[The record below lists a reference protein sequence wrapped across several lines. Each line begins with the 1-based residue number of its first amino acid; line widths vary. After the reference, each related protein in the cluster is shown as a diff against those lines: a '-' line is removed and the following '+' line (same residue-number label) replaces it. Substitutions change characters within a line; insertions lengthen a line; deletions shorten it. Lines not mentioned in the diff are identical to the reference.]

1 MKIIVQSGE
10 LKKYLGIVNRGISSR
25 PQLPIL
31 SGVLLKAFEDE
42 VSLVATDLE
51 VSFWL
56 RLSAKVEEE
65 GEVVIPAKLFSEL
78 ISGLPSGNVSLSVV
92 KHIVKI
98 EADGIV
104 SEIVGQGADD
114 FPSIPRANKA
124 QVVIRS
130 GDFRQK
136 VDRVCVSAARDDTRP
151 VLTGVLWEIKK
162 DKVSLVAT
170 DGYRLS
176 VDELTLFKTSLDK
189 ETKLILPARSLQE
202 ISKMLGETGADDFSL
217 EFDKNN
223 QQVIFKVDEIEVA
236 SRLIAGEFPPY
247 QQILPNTYSSKALFG
262 RAEILEG
269 VKRASL
275 FARDNA
281 NIVKLSMGKN
291 EVEVKAESTQV
302 GTSVTK
308 LPATTEGEELIVA
321 FNARYLLDYL
331 ATCTSENV
339 IWETEGELKPSVFRS
354 DDEVTWMQVIM
365 PVRVQD

>member
-10 LKKYLGIVNRGISSR
+10 LKKTLGIVNRGVSAR

-31 SGVLLKAFEDE
+31 SGVLLKAIDGE

-56 RLSAKVEEE
+56 SLSAKIEEE
-65 GEVVIPAKLFSEL
+65 GEVVVPAKLFSEL
-78 ISGLPSGNVSLSVV
+78 VASFPSGKVTLTVE
-92 KHIVKI
+92 KHIIKI
-98 EADGIV
+98 EVDGIS
-104 SEIVGQGADD
+104 SEIVGQGAED
-114 FPSIPRANKA
+114 FPSVPRASKA
-124 QVVIRS
+124 QVVLRS

-151 VLTGVLWEIKK
+151 VLTGVLWEINEN
-162 DKVSLVAT
+162 KVSLVAT

-176 VDELTLFKTSLDK
+176 VDKLTLSKTELAK
-189 ETKLILPARSLQE
+189 ETRLILPARSLQE
-202 ISKMLGETGADDFSL
+202 ISKVLGETGADDFSL
-217 EFDKNN
+217 EFDKEN
-223 QQVIFKVDEIEVA
+223 QQVIFKVGEIEVT

-247 QQILPNTYSSKALFG
+247 QQIMPNTYSSRAVFG
-262 RAEILEG
+262 RGEILEG

-281 NIVKLSMGKN
+281 NIVKLQMEKEG
-291 EVEVKAESTQV
+291 VVVKAESTQV
-302 GTSVTK
+302 GTSVSK
-308 LPATTEGEELIVA
+308 IAAKTEGEELTVA

-339 IWETEGELKPSVFRS
+339 VWETEGELKPSVFR
-354 DDEVTWMQVIM
+354 DEDEETWVQVVM

>member
-31 SGVLLKAFEDE
+31 SGVLLKAEKDG

-56 RLSAKVEEE
+56 RLPAKVEKE

-78 ISGLPSGNVSLSVV
+78 VLSLPVGKVTLSME
-92 KHIVKI
+92 KHVVKI
-98 EADGIV
+98 EADGIM
-104 SEIVGQGADD
+104 SEIVGQGAED
-114 FPSIPRANKA
+114 FPSIPRAGKA
-124 QVVIRS
+124 QVVLKS

-151 VLTGVLWEIKK
+151 VLTGVLWEINES
-162 DKVSLVAT
+162 KVSLVAT

-176 VDELTLFKTSLDK
+176 VDKLTLSKTDLEK
-189 ETKLILPARSLQE
+189 ETRLILPARSLQE
-202 ISKMLGETGADDFSL
+202 ISRMLGETGEDDFSL
-217 EFDKNN
+217 EFDKKN
-223 QQVIFKVDEIEVA
+223 QQVIFKVGEIEVA

-247 QQILPNTYSSKALFG
+247 QQIMPNTYSSRAVFG
-262 RAEILEG
+262 REEVLEG

-281 NIVKLSMGKN
+281 NIVKLQMEKDG
-291 EVEVKAESTQV
+291 VVVRAESTQV
-302 GTSVTK
+302 GTSVSKIT
-308 LPATTEGEELIVA
+308 ATVEGEELTVA

-331 ATCTSENV
+331 ASCTGENV
-339 IWETEGELKPSVFRS
+339 IWETEGELKPSVFR
-354 DDEVTWMQVIM
+354 DEDEETWVQVVM
-365 PVRVQD
+365 PVRVQ

>member
-1 MKIIVQSGE
+1 MKIIVQSSE
-10 LKKYLGIVNRGISSR
+10 LKKSLGIVSRGVSSR

-31 SGVLLKAFEDE
+31 SGVLLKALGNE

-56 RLSAKVEEE
+56 SLSAKVEEE

-78 ISGLPSGNVSLSVV
+78 ISGLPSGNVTLTVE
-92 KHIVKI
+92 KHVVKI
-98 EADGIV
+98 EVDGIV
-104 SEIVGQGADD
+104 SEIVGQGAED

-124 QVVIRS
+124 QIVLRS

-151 VLTGVLWEIKK
+151 VLTGVLWEISG

-176 VDELTLFKTSLDK
+176 VDKLILSKTELDK
-189 ETKLILPARSLQE
+189 ESRLILPSRTLQE
-202 ISKMLGETGADDFSL
+202 ISKMLGETGVDNFSL

-223 QQVIFKVDEIEVA
+223 QQVIFKVGEIEVA

-247 QQILPNTYSSKALFG
+247 QQIMPNTYSSKAVFG
-262 RAEILEG
+262 RGEILEG

-281 NIVKLSMGKN
+281 NIVKLQMEKDF
-291 EVEVKAESTQV
+291 VVVRAESSQV

-308 LPATTEGEELIVA
+308 LVATTEGEEMTVA

-331 ATCTSENV
+331 ATCTSDKV
-339 IWETEGELKPSVFRS
+339 IWETEGELKPSVFRNE
-354 DDEVTWMQVIM
+354 DEETWVQVIM

>member
-1 MKIIVQSGE
+1 MKIIVQSSE
-10 LKKYLGIVNRGISSR
+10 LKKYLGIVSRGVSSR

-31 SGVLLKAFEDE
+31 SGVLLKAMNNE

-56 RLSAKVEEE
+56 SLSAKVEEE
-65 GEVVIPAKLFSEL
+65 GEVVVPAKLFSEL
-78 ISGLPSGNVSLSVV
+78 ISGLPSGNVTITVD
-92 KHIVKI
+92 KHVIKI
-98 EADGIV
+98 EVDGIV
-104 SEIVGQGADD
+104 SEIVGQGAED
-114 FPSIPRANKA
+114 FPSIPRADKA
-124 QVVIRS
+124 QIVLRS

-136 VDRVCVSAARDDTRP
+136 IDRVCVSAARDDTRP
-151 VLTGVLWEIKK
+151 VLTGVLWEINE

-176 VDELTLFKTSLDK
+176 VDKLMLSKTELEK
-189 ETKLILPARSLQE
+189 ETRVILPSRSLQE
-202 ISKMLGETGADDFSL
+202 ISKILGETGVDDFSL

-223 QQVIFKVDEIEVA
+223 QQVIFKVDEIEVV

-247 QQILPNTYSSKALFG
+247 QQIMPNTYSSKAVFG
-262 RAEILEG
+262 RGEILEG

-281 NIVKLSMGKN
+281 NIIKLKMEKDGVVVS
-291 EVEVKAESTQV
+291 AESSQV

-308 LPATTEGEELIVA
+308 LTATTEGEELTVA

-331 ATCTSENV
+331 ATCTSDNV
-339 IWETEGELKPSVFRS
+339 VWETEGELKPSVFRNE
-354 DDEVTWMQVIM
+354 DEGTWVQVVM
-365 PVRVQD
+365 PVRVQ

>member
-1 MKIIVQSGE
+1 MKIIIQSGE
-10 LKKYLGIVNRGISSR
+10 LKKYLGIVNRGVSSR

-31 SGVLLKAFEDE
+31 SGVLLKAIGDE

-78 ISGLPSGNVSLSVV
+78 VASFPTGNVTISVE
-92 KHIVKI
+92 KHVVKI
-98 EADGIV
+98 EVEGIV
-104 SEIVGQGADD
+104 SEIVGQGAED
-114 FPSIPRANKA
+114 FPSIPRASKA
-124 QVVIRS
+124 QVILRS

-151 VLTGVLWEIKK
+151 VLTGVLWEINE

-176 VDELTLFKTSLDK
+176 VDKLTLSKTELEK
-189 ETKLILPARSLQE
+189 ETRLILPSRSLQE

-217 EFDKNN
+217 EFDKKN
-223 QQVIFKVDEIEVA
+223 QQVIFKVGEIEVA

-247 QQILPNTYSSKALFG
+247 QQIMPNTYSSRAVFG
-262 RAEILEG
+262 RVEILEG

-281 NIVKLSMGKN
+281 NIVKLQMEKDG
-291 EVEVKAESTQV
+291 VVVKAESTQV
-302 GTSVTK
+302 GTSVSK
-308 LPATTEGEELIVA
+308 IAATVEGEELTVA

-331 ATCTSENV
+331 ASCTSENV
-339 IWETEGELKPSVFRS
+339 IWETEGELKPSVFRNE
-354 DDEVTWMQVIM
+354 DEDTWVQVVM
-365 PVRVQD
+365 PVRVQ

>member
-10 LKKYLGIVNRGISSR
+10 LKKYLGIVNRGVSAR

-31 SGVLLKAFEDE
+31 SGVLLKAVGDE

-56 RLSAKVEEE
+56 SLPAKVEKE
-65 GEVVIPAKLFSEL
+65 GEVVVPAKLFSEL
-78 ISGLPSGNVSLSVV
+78 VASLPSGNVTVSVE
-92 KHIVKI
+92 KHVVKI
-98 EADGIV
+98 EAEGIV

-114 FPSIPRANKA
+114 FPSIPRASKA
-124 QVVIRS
+124 QVVLRS

-151 VLTGVLWEIKK
+151 VLTGVLWEINE

-176 VDELTLFKTSLDK
+176 VDKLTLSKTELEK
-189 ETKLILPARSLQE
+189 ETRLILPARSLQE

-217 EFDKNN
+217 EFDKSN
-223 QQVIFKVDEIEVA
+223 QQVIFKVEEIEVA

-247 QQILPNTYSSKALFG
+247 QQIMPNTYSSRAVFG
-262 RAEILEG
+262 RGEILEG

-281 NIVKLSMGKN
+281 NIVKLSMEKDG
-291 EVEVKAESTQV
+291 VVVKAESTQV
-302 GTSVTK
+302 GTSVSK
-308 LPATTEGEELIVA
+308 IAATVEGEELTVA

-331 ATCTSENV
+331 TSCTSDNV
-339 IWETEGELKPSVFRS
+339 IWETEGELKPSVFRNE
-354 DDEVTWMQVIM
+354 DEETWVQVVM
-365 PVRVQD
+365 PVRVQ

>member
-10 LKKYLGIVNRGISSR
+10 LKRCLGIINRGVSTR

-31 SGVLLKAFEDE
+31 SGVLLRAEKDE

-56 RLSAKVEEE
+56 RLPAKVEEE
-65 GEVVIPAKLFSEL
+65 GEVVVPAKLFSEL
-78 ISGLPSGNVSLSVV
+78 VSSFPSGNVTLTVEKHVV
-92 KHIVKI
+92 KIQVD
-98 EADGIV
+98 EIV
-104 SEIVGQGADD
+104 SEIVGQGAED
-114 FPSIPRANKA
+114 FPSIPRASKA

-151 VLTGVLWEIKK
+151 VLTGVLWEINEN
-162 DKVSLVAT
+162 KVSLVAT

-176 VDELTLFKTSLDK
+176 VDKLTLSKTDLEK
-189 ETKLILPARSLQE
+189 ETRLILPARSLQE

-217 EFDKNN
+217 EFDKSN

-247 QQILPNTYSSKALFG
+247 QQIMPNTYSSRAVFG
-262 RAEILEG
+262 RGEILEG

-281 NIVKLSMGKN
+281 NIVKISMEKEG
-291 EVEVKAESTQV
+291 VVVRAESTQV
-302 GTSVTK
+302 GTSTSKIV
-308 LPATTEGEELIVA
+308 ATVEGEELTVA

-331 ATCTSENV
+331 ATCTGENV
-339 IWETEGELKPSVFRS
+339 IWETEGELKPSVFR
-354 DDEVTWMQVIM
+354 DEDEETWVQVVM
-365 PVRVQD
+365 PVRVQ